1 MKQAFKVRRD
11 GPTIAWYASATC
23 EDADLLV
30 WLARADG
37 AWAVYPGVHAD
48 AAPLVDA
55 VAVSTA
61 GKGAGTSAASQGEAE
76 SVAALWLQ
84 QIGYESV

>member
-11 GPTIAWYASATC
+11 GPTIAWYASASC
-23 EDADLLV
+23 EDVDLLV
-30 WLARADG
+30 WLARADD

-48 AAPLVDA
+48 AATLVDA
-55 VAVSTA
+55 VTVFTD
-61 GKGAGTSAASQGEAE
+61 GKGTGMPAASQSEAE